1 MILLGAFKMSLMYLL
16 VVGEDLERKLLRK
29 MEQTNVTAS
38 DFIYIGM
45 TKVNL

>member
-1 MILLGAFKMSLMYLL
+1 MILLGVFKMSLMYIL

-38 DFIYIGM
+38 DFIYIGV
-45 TKVNL
+45 TKMHL